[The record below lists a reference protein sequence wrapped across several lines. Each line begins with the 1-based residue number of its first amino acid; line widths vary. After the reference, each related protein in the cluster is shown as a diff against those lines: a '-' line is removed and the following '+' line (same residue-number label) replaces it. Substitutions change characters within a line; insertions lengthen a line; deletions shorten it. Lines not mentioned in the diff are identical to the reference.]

1 MLLIDSD
8 GPSREQADAIDV
20 ITRAVRANLKPKDIH
35 LHPEVRIVTEERI
48 SMAEYYATRP
58 LFLEYFT
65 YKGDE
70 IEGVEPY
77 SRV

>member
-48 SMAEYYATRP
+48 SMAEYYATLP